1 MPTRY
6 DGTDE
11 EERALNAFIRFSRA
25 FNTVNQNIRETFRTH
40 DLSSGQFGIL
50 ETLYHVGP
58 LYQGELGEKLL
69 QSKGNISTIISN
81 LTERDLVERRRD
93 PEDRRYVKVHLTE
106 AGESLIA
113 DIFPEHVE
121 RIVDVFDVLDDEEIE
136 TFSRLCKK
144 LGLGNASS

>member
-25 FNTVNQNIRETFRTH
+25 FNTVNQHIRETFRTH
-40 DLSSGQFGIL
+40 NLSSGQFGVL

-81 LTERDLVERRRD
+81 LVERDLVERRRD

-106 AGESLIA
+106 AGE
-113 DIFPEHVE
+113 
-121 RIVDVFDVLDDEEIE
+121 
-136 TFSRLCKK
+136 
-144 LGLGNASS
+144 

>member
-6 DGTDE
+6 NGTDE

-25 FNTVNQNIRETFRTH
+25 FNTVNQHIRETFRTH
-40 DLSSGQFGIL
+40 NLSSGQFGVL

-81 LTERDLVERRRD
+81 LVERDLVERRRD

-113 DIFPEHVE
+113 DIFPDHVA
-121 RIVDVFDVLDDEEIE
+121 RIVEAFDVLEDEEIE
-136 TFSRLCKK
+136 TFSQLCKK
-144 LGLGNASS
+144 LGLGNAPS